1 MELKIMNVMG
11 QQLEVSIDGDP
22 VQIDVTVLS
31 GDEIIE
37 VFYLSHVEV
46 FDISKMLGVKRS
58 MDSFA
63 GRHTVYIRNRFNI
76 INNFNMRSNPL
87 DKWWA

>member
-1 MELKIMNVMG
+1 MNLKIMNIMG
-11 QQLEVSIDGDP
+11 QQYEINVEGNP
-22 VQIDVTVLS
+22 VQIDVTILS

-46 FDISKMLGVKRS
+46 FDMAKIMGVKRS
-58 MDSFA
+58 VDSFA
-63 GRHTVYIRNRFNI
+63 GRHTIYIRNKLDMI
-76 INNFNMRSNPL
+76 DQFNMRREPL